1 MRVVFV
7 LRSIAIF
14 GGIERVV
21 VDKINFLASQGHD
34 VTLVTYEQ
42 GSHPYVYQ
50 LDSKVRLFDFDCR
63 YFTLYRYGLPVR
75 LFKMWMMS
83 RRFKKC
89 FHQMVANLQPDI
101 IVTISNST
109 EFLRQILTSSKGRKI
124 IEAHITYSSSM
135 AAGSILGK
143 YKAILNRRTIRM
155 SDALITLTKG
165 DKKCWDKVVKTVLV
179 VPNPISFYC
188 EHIDDFERKPGR
200 IICVARLEPEKR
212 IDRLID
218 AFALIANRYPSWYI
232 DVYGDGVKH
241 DALSKQIES
250 LGLEGRVRLNP
261 PTSQIKQEYQSS
273 EFSVL
278 CSDSEGFGL
287 VIAESM
293 ACGTPVVSTNCI
305 FGPSEI
311 IENGVD
317 GLLCRLDVEDLASK
331 MEWMITHEKER
342 KEMGIRAHQSV
353 VRYRRENVMKEWERA
368 YLNILQY

>member
-1 MRVVFV
+1 
-7 LRSIAIF
+7 
-14 GGIERVV
+14 
-21 VDKINFLASQGHD
+21 
-34 VTLVTYEQ
+34 
-42 GSHPYVYQ
+42 
-50 LDSKVRLFDFDCR
+50 
-63 YFTLYRYGLPVR
+63 
-75 LFKMWMMS
+75 MWMMR
-83 RRFKKC
+83 RRFKKN
-89 FHQMVANLQPDI
+89 FHQLVANLQPDI
-101 IVTISNST
+101 IVVISNSC
-109 EFLRQILTSSKGRKI
+109 EFMRTILTSSNGKKI
-124 IEAHITYSSSM
+124 VEAHITYPSSM
-135 AAGSILGK
+135 VAGNILGK
-143 YKAILNRRTIRM
+143 YKAFLNRRTIHM
-155 SDALITLTKG
+155 FDALITLTKG
-165 DKKCWDKVVKTVLV
+165 DKKCWDQIVKKVLV

-241 DALSKQIES
+241 DALSKQIQT

-273 EFSVL
+273 QFSVL

-293 ACGTPVVSTNCI
+293 ACGTPVVSTDCM

-311 IENGVD
+311 IEDKVN
-317 GLLCRLDVEDLASK
+317 GLLCKLDVDDLSSK
-331 MEWMITHEKER
+331 MEWMISHECER

-353 VRYRRENVMKEWERA
+353 AKYRKENIMKEWEEA
-368 YLNILQY
+368 YLSLID